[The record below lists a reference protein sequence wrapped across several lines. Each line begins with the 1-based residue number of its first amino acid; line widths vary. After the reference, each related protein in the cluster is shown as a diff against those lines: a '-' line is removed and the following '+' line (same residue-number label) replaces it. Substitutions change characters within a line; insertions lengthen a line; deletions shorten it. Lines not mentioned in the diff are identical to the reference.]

1 MFRKPLP
8 LLPRHSQLII
18 IFLATIA
25 NVSVTRSH
33 QFFLGRTIPWSP
45 QLPQISGN
53 LRQINNALPHLVQIF
68 SSFDTDI
75 AASRINCPSHLLA
88 RPTPALFNSSS
99 NHQKI
104 TYSNPKA
111 PYLTME
117 NDAGTP
123 NNDETIINA
132 PRKRRKRGKAK
143 LGKSVQGRRQK
154 TQNWGICVPIP
165 WECGG
170 CWSCCACHHCWRWH

>member
-1 MFRKPLP
+1 MIFFHPTSNSKNLGRGINTIPMFRKPLP

-33 QFFLGRTIPWSP
+33 QFFLGRTIPRSP

-68 SSFDTDI
+68 SSFDADI

-88 RPTPALFNSSS
+88 RHTPLLPRSPQLPRIRGNLSKRNNAHLDRIFSSFFNTTIKWADSRYTS
-99 NHQKI
+99 H
-104 TYSNPKA
+104 
-111 PYLTME
+111 
-117 NDAGTP
+117 GTQ
-123 NNDETIINA
+123 
-132 PRKRRKRGKAK
+132 RRRLIWPGFF
-143 LGKSVQGRRQK
+143 GE
-154 TQNWGICVPIP
+154 WF
-165 WECGG
+165 W
-170 CWSCCACHHCWRWH
+170 